1 MSRGERQRVAIGRA
15 LLSEPRL
22 LLLDEPLT
30 GLDRNLCEAILGQLR
45 VLPNEF
51 DLPMLYVTPD
61 RAEAIE
67 LCDDVL
73 LLERGKIVAR
83 GTPDDLL

>member
-1 MSRGERQRVAIGRA
+1 
-15 LLSEPRL
+15 
-22 LLLDEPLT
+22 
-30 GLDRNLCEAILGQLR
+30 
-45 VLPNEF
+45 
-51 DLPMLYVTPD
+51 MLYVTHD

-67 LCDDVL
+67 LCDEVL